1 MQRSH
6 HSALHLGL
14 QIPDAKKDF
23 LSFQPSASFN
33 ATMASG
39 GGPGCSMICFSMI
52 DTTCN
57 FIASWCILRCDLII
71 IPINADSAPLPGRK
85 VRTTADA
92 PMPPDEALKQ
102 LKQGNDRFIKGEA
115 TATRTNEAMRKELVD
130 MGQAP
135 HTAIIGCADSR
146 APLETIFDAL
156 PGDIFVLRN
165 AGNTCTH
172 AEGSMV
178 GSLEFCTGKLGA
190 RMILVLGH
198 TKCGAVYGATNAY
211 LAAKKSETSN
221 VSSALEGL
229 LLDLAPVAEKA
240 VADMGAHSDAD
251 EVAAHA
257 VRVNVFHTIDFLL
270 KYSAPLR
277 EKVKSGQVEIQGGVY
292 HLDSGKVE
300 FMGRSPQ
307 QSSLLSTNLGLP
319 PSMTR
324 EGGRTSGYGPSARG
338 EHGVRTTVDS
348 AVPAEEA
355 LKILKA
361 GNERFA
367 VGAPLA
373 KHATGKMREALVT
386 HGQAPHAAI
395 LGCADSRVPVDTVF
409 DAMPGDLFVLRNA
422 GNTCT
427 HAEGMVGSL
436 EFCCGKLGS
445 KLILVMGHT
454 KCGAI
459 AGAAQ
464 TYLASKDGKA
474 SKSAGS
480 ALEGLLMGLSGV
492 AEQAADDLGPGV
504 EVEQL
509 VSHSVKVNVFTSIEF
524 LLKYSPSLRDMV
536 KSGSLEI
543 QGGIYHLETGR
554 VEFLGR
560 SPRQADL
567 LRTDPSLPPSLQALP
582 IRTTRDGPLPSK
594 EALKLLKEGNARFTS
609 GAAISGK
616 ITQEMRKAL
625 VKEGQAPHTAIIGC
639 ADSRAPLETVFD
651 AMPGDIFVL
660 RNAGNTCTHA
670 EGSFVGSLEFCVG
683 ALHSKM
689 VLVLGHT
696 ACGAIKGATATY
708 LQSKSGNK
716 PQAGT
721 PGRFKDVQNNLQK
734 VRVCG
739 EWRGYYGWH
748 VDPT

>member
-1 MQRSH
+1 M
-6 HSALHLGL
+6 
-14 QIPDAKKDF
+14 
-23 LSFQPSASFN
+23 
-33 ATMASG
+33 
-39 GGPGCSMICFSMI
+39 
-52 DTTCN
+52 
-57 FIASWCILRCDLII
+57 
-71 IPINADSAPLPGRK
+71 SAPSPVASPSRGLKRK

-92 PMPPDEALKQ
+92 PMAPDAALKM
-102 LKQGNDRFIKGEA
+102 LKDGNDRFIKGEPM
-115 TATRTNEAMRKELVD
+115 ATRTNDLMRQELVD

-135 HTAIIGCADSR
+135 HTAIIGCSDSR
-146 APLETIFDAL
+146 APLETIFDAM

-198 TKCGAVYGATNAY
+198 TKCGAIYGATNAY
-211 LAAKKSETSN
+211 LEAKKSEKAT
-221 VSSALEGL
+221 VESALEGL

-240 VADMGAHSDAD
+240 VTEMGDKDAD
-251 EVAAHA
+251 EIAAYA

-270 KYSAPLR
+270 KYSASLR
-277 EKVKSGQVEIQGGVY
+277 EKVKSGQVEIHGGVY

-307 QSSLLSTNLGLP
+307 QKVLLSTNLGLP

-324 EGGRTSGYGPSARG
+324 AGGRASAYGPAVRG

-367 VGAPLA
+367 LGAPLA
-373 KHATGKMREALVT
+373 KHATLKMREALVN
-386 HGQAPHAAI
+386 HGQAPHTAI

-427 HAEGMVGSL
+427 HAEGSMVGSL

-459 AGAAQ
+459 AGATS
-464 TYLASKDGKA
+464 TYLARKDGKD

-480 ALEGLLMGLSGV
+480 ALEGLLVGLSGV
-492 AEQAADDLGPGV
+492 AQQAEEELGAGAD
-504 EVEQL
+504 EKEL
-509 VSHSVKVNVFTSIEF
+509 VSHCVRVNVFKSIEF
-524 LLKYSPSLRDMV
+524 LLKHSPCLRDLV
-536 KSGSLEI
+536 KSGNVEI
-543 QGGIYHLETGR
+543 QGSIYHLETGR

-560 SPRQADL
+560 SPRQAEL
-567 LRTDPSLPPSLQALP
+567 LRLDPSLPPSLQALP
-582 IRTTRDGPLPSK
+582 IRTTTDGSMPSQ

-609 GAAISGK
+609 GAAMSGK
-616 ITQEMRKAL
+616 ITGAMRNAL
-625 VKEGQAPHTAIIGC
+625 VQEGQAPHTAIIGC
-639 ADSRAPLETVFD
+639 ADSRAPLETIFD

-660 RNAGNTCTHA
+660 RNAGNTC
-670 EGSFVGSLEFCVG
+670 S
-683 ALHSKM
+683 
-689 VLVLGHT
+689 
-696 ACGAIKGATATY
+696 
-708 LQSKSGNK
+708 
-716 PQAGT
+716 
-721 PGRFKDVQNNLQK
+721 
-734 VRVCG
+734 
-739 EWRGYYGWH
+739 
-748 VDPT
+748 